1 MELDKVSKMLIWAL
15 KFPIYYILDI
25 IRTFL
30 KNQKQTLKPPAK
42 TSENLMSRFRETL
55 KYVHFGS
62 KNVRF
67 IVFNNKNKNL
77 SKKPKT
83 VTLKHYLMPV
93 IR

>member
-1 MELDKVSKMLIWAL
+1 
-15 KFPIYYILDI
+15 
-25 IRTFL
+25 
-30 KNQKQTLKPPAK
+30 
-42 TSENLMSRFRETL
+42 MSRFRETL

-67 IVFNNKNKNL
+67 IVFNNNKNKNL

-83 VTLKHYLMPV
+83 VTLKHYLMPE